1 MLRLPYAVAY
11 RAFGAFFRGN
21 AKIGGGDVRVSAR
34 EHTACSVASPRLRQA
49 EAAFP
54 TLTRGVRN
62 VARLRRLKP
71 SFIFA
76 VGKKIKTAPL
86 FFPFYALPVKKP
98 LKNFYYF
105 Q

>member
-1 MLRLPYAVAY
+1 
-11 RAFGAFFRGN
+11 
-21 AKIGGGDVRVSAR
+21 
-34 EHTACSVASPRLRQA
+34 
-49 EAAFP
+49 
-54 TLTRGVRN
+54 
-62 VARLRRLKP
+62 LKP